1 MEFEPWARDHER
13 FLWILLNTLPWPIIY
28 QRRKSFSQ
36 NCLNKTSHPPHKQQR
51 DLTQNIPDSWKSCH
65 HLLSLMRW
73 SGDESLLFLVTCSLC
88 CLSSGVFPAEVWQ
101 QLLSERVSGDTALR
115 HGARYNMYHTT
126 QVTHHASHTIRGS
139 NHSQCNNCFLN
150 FMNHWWQPLAP
161 PSSQSYVKSYVL

>member
-1 MEFEPWARDHER
+1 MRDSCEFYWTHYPDLSFIREVNLFHRIA
-13 FLWILLNTLPWPIIY
+13 WI
-28 QRRKSFSQ
+28 K
-36 NCLNKTSHPPHKQQR
+36 HPPHKQQR
-51 DLTQNIPDSWKSCH
+51 DWTQSIPDSWKSCH

-73 SGDESLLFLVTCSLC
+73 SGDESLFLVTCSLC

-139 NHSQCNNCFLN
+139 NHSHNRRVTIVFLILWITDGS
-150 FMNHWWQPLAP
+150 HYHPLP
-161 PSSQSYVKSYVL
+161 PKVMYCLIYY